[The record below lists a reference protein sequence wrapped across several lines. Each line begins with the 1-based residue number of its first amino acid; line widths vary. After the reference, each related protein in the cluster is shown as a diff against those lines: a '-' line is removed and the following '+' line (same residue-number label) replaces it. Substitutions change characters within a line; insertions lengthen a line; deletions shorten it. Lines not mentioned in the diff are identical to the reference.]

1 MKKNIEQEKAI
12 AQLEGP
18 VILISCPGSGKTTT
32 LLRRINHML
41 EVGIPPEKILMI
53 TFTKAAAQE
62 MSVKFKKKF
71 GEPNGITFSTIHALC
86 LKILMTYGG
95 LSAENIIKTSDQWK
109 FLLETARKCQ
119 SVCDPAKAAGNFQM
133 LYSAAMNNRMSPSE
147 VNPKDIKGISRKDFL
162 FMSEEY
168 RRMKE
173 RTGYIDFDD
182 MLVKAYELMT
192 GNPQV
197 LRQLRERWDYIQVDE
212 YQDVNYLQRD
222 LVYLLAGEKK
232 NLCVAGDD
240 DQSIYRFR
248 GARPEIMLNF
258 PKDFPQAHVFCIST
272 NYRSYPAI
280 IGCAGKLIGFN
291 KNRYEKQ
298 FLSGQTGDAKI
309 RVIGEESPA
318 HQMKDVAGD
327 VKSCGYAFNESA
339 VLYRNNRQAEQVAEK
354 FSEEGIPYYCT
365 EAIPDS
371 YEHWI
376 WYDILAYYRLSRG
389 IAAPGDFKRIA
400 DRPNRY
406 MRLIL
411 HEAGG
416 EQEADFL
423 EAASRKY
430 TDWRR
435 DNARKIIRKYFYDI
449 REMGKKSPRQFLD
462 YLLKDVGY
470 EKYLR
475 EYAESLQQDFDEMKH
490 MLSIYQRDSQ
500 KFHTMKE
507 WLLYI
512 KKRSM
517 NLNNNNDQGVCL
529 STMHRSKGLEWKN
542 VYIIDC
548 NEGYIPP
555 GSPDTPISQEEVEEE
570 RRLFY
575 VAVTRAKERLFITY
589 VGNKKGKPVS
599 RFVRE
604 LQLKESGRAK
614 TVKKNDMVRHKTYG
628 VCMVLSVNGNKCT
641 IRSLSDDR
649 DAEVLVSSL
658 DIR

>member
-41 EVGIPPEKILMI
+41 EVGIPPKKILMI

-192 GNPQV
+192 GNLQV
-197 LRQLRERWDYIQVDE
+197 L
-212 YQDVNYLQRD
+212 
-222 LVYLLAGEKK
+222 
-232 NLCVAGDD
+232 
-240 DQSIYRFR
+240 
-248 GARPEIMLNF
+248 
-258 PKDFPQAHVFCIST
+258 
-272 NYRSYPAI
+272 
-280 IGCAGKLIGFN
+280 
-291 KNRYEKQ
+291 
-298 FLSGQTGDAKI
+298 
-309 RVIGEESPA
+309 
-318 HQMKDVAGD
+318 
-327 VKSCGYAFNESA
+327 
-339 VLYRNNRQAEQVAEK
+339 
-354 FSEEGIPYYCT
+354 
-365 EAIPDS
+365 
-371 YEHWI
+371 
-376 WYDILAYYRLSRG
+376 
-389 IAAPGDFKRIA
+389 
-400 DRPNRY
+400 
-406 MRLIL
+406 
-411 HEAGG
+411 
-416 EQEADFL
+416 
-423 EAASRKY
+423 
-430 TDWRR
+430 
-435 DNARKIIRKYFYDI
+435 
-449 REMGKKSPRQFLD
+449 RQFLD

>member
-168 RRMKE
+168 RRMK
-173 RTGYIDFDD
+173 
-182 MLVKAYELMT
+182 
-192 GNPQV
+192 
-197 LRQLRERWDYIQVDE
+197 
-212 YQDVNYLQRD
+212 
-222 LVYLLAGEKK
+222 
-232 NLCVAGDD
+232 
-240 DQSIYRFR
+240 
-248 GARPEIMLNF
+248 
-258 PKDFPQAHVFCIST
+258 
-272 NYRSYPAI
+272 
-280 IGCAGKLIGFN
+280 
-291 KNRYEKQ
+291 
-298 FLSGQTGDAKI
+298 
-309 RVIGEESPA
+309 
-318 HQMKDVAGD
+318 DVAGD

-416 EQEADFL
+416 EQEADLL

>member
-41 EVGIPPEKILMI
+41 EVGIPPKKILMI

-95 LSAENIIKTSDQWK
+95 
-109 FLLETARKCQ
+109 
-119 SVCDPAKAAGNFQM
+119 
-133 LYSAAMNNRMSPSE
+133 
-147 VNPKDIKGISRKDFL
+147 
-162 FMSEEY
+162 
-168 RRMKE
+168 
-173 RTGYIDFDD
+173 
-182 MLVKAYELMT
+182 
-192 GNPQV
+192 
-197 LRQLRERWDYIQVDE
+197 
-212 YQDVNYLQRD
+212 
-222 LVYLLAGEKK
+222 
-232 NLCVAGDD
+232 
-240 DQSIYRFR
+240 
-248 GARPEIMLNF
+248 
-258 PKDFPQAHVFCIST
+258 
-272 NYRSYPAI
+272 
-280 IGCAGKLIGFN
+280 
-291 KNRYEKQ
+291 
-298 FLSGQTGDAKI
+298 QTGDAKI

-318 HQMKDVAGD
+318 HQMKDVSGD

-389 IAAPGDFKRIA
+389 IAASGDFKRIA

-416 EQEADFL
+416 EQEADLL

>member
-162 FMSEEY
+162 FMSDEY

-222 LVYLLAGEKK
+222 LVYLLAGEK
-232 NLCVAGDD
+232 
-240 DQSIYRFR
+240 
-248 GARPEIMLNF
+248 
-258 PKDFPQAHVFCIST
+258 
-272 NYRSYPAI
+272 
-280 IGCAGKLIGFN
+280 
-291 KNRYEKQ
+291 
-298 FLSGQTGDAKI
+298 
-309 RVIGEESPA
+309 
-318 HQMKDVAGD
+318 
-327 VKSCGYAFNESA
+327 
-339 VLYRNNRQAEQVAEK
+339 
-354 FSEEGIPYYCT
+354 
-365 EAIPDS
+365 
-371 YEHWI
+371 
-376 WYDILAYYRLSRG
+376 
-389 IAAPGDFKRIA
+389 
-400 DRPNRY
+400 
-406 MRLIL
+406 
-411 HEAGG
+411 
-416 EQEADFL
+416 QEADLL

>member
-41 EVGIPPEKILMI
+41 EVGIPPKKILMI

-162 FMSEEY
+162 FMSDEY

-222 LVYLLAGEKK
+222 
-232 NLCVAGDD
+232 
-240 DQSIYRFR
+240 
-248 GARPEIMLNF
+248 
-258 PKDFPQAHVFCIST
+258 
-272 NYRSYPAI
+272 
-280 IGCAGKLIGFN
+280 
-291 KNRYEKQ
+291 
-298 FLSGQTGDAKI
+298 
-309 RVIGEESPA
+309 
-318 HQMKDVAGD
+318 
-327 VKSCGYAFNESA
+327 
-339 VLYRNNRQAEQVAEK
+339 
-354 FSEEGIPYYCT
+354 
-365 EAIPDS
+365 
-371 YEHWI
+371 
-376 WYDILAYYRLSRG
+376 
-389 IAAPGDFKRIA
+389 
-400 DRPNRY
+400 
-406 MRLIL
+406 
-411 HEAGG
+411 
-416 EQEADFL
+416 
-423 EAASRKY
+423 
-430 TDWRR
+430 
-435 DNARKIIRKYFYDI
+435 
-449 REMGKKSPRQFLD
+449 LD

>member
-162 FMSEEY
+162 FMSDEY

-232 NLCVAGDD
+232 NLCVAGD
-240 DQSIYRFR
+240 
-248 GARPEIMLNF
+248 
-258 PKDFPQAHVFCIST
+258 
-272 NYRSYPAI
+272 
-280 IGCAGKLIGFN
+280 
-291 KNRYEKQ
+291 
-298 FLSGQTGDAKI
+298 AKI

-318 HQMKDVAGD
+318 HQMKDVSGD

-389 IAAPGDFKRIA
+389 IAASGDFKRIA

-416 EQEADFL
+416 EQEADLL

>member
-41 EVGIPPEKILMI
+41 EVGIPPKKILMI

-192 GNPQV
+192 GNLQV

-212 YQDVNYLQRD
+212 YQDVNY
-222 LVYLLAGEKK
+222 
-232 NLCVAGDD
+232 
-240 DQSIYRFR
+240 
-248 GARPEIMLNF
+248 
-258 PKDFPQAHVFCIST
+258 
-272 NYRSYPAI
+272 
-280 IGCAGKLIGFN
+280 
-291 KNRYEKQ
+291 
-298 FLSGQTGDAKI
+298 
-309 RVIGEESPA
+309 
-318 HQMKDVAGD
+318 
-327 VKSCGYAFNESA
+327 
-339 VLYRNNRQAEQVAEK
+339 
-354 FSEEGIPYYCT
+354 
-365 EAIPDS
+365 
-371 YEHWI
+371 
-376 WYDILAYYRLSRG
+376 
-389 IAAPGDFKRIA
+389 
-400 DRPNRY
+400 
-406 MRLIL
+406 
-411 HEAGG
+411 
-416 EQEADFL
+416 
-423 EAASRKY
+423 
-430 TDWRR
+430 
-435 DNARKIIRKYFYDI
+435 
-449 REMGKKSPRQFLD
+449 
-462 YLLKDVGY
+462 
-470 EKYLR
+470 
-475 EYAESLQQDFDEMKH
+475 LQQDFDEMKH

>member
-41 EVGIPPEKILMI
+41 EVGIPPKKILMI

-173 RTGYIDFDD
+173 RTGYID
-182 MLVKAYELMT
+182 
-192 GNPQV
+192 
-197 LRQLRERWDYIQVDE
+197 
-212 YQDVNYLQRD
+212 
-222 LVYLLAGEKK
+222 
-232 NLCVAGDD
+232 
-240 DQSIYRFR
+240 
-248 GARPEIMLNF
+248 
-258 PKDFPQAHVFCIST
+258 
-272 NYRSYPAI
+272 
-280 IGCAGKLIGFN
+280 
-291 KNRYEKQ
+291 
-298 FLSGQTGDAKI
+298 
-309 RVIGEESPA
+309 
-318 HQMKDVAGD
+318 
-327 VKSCGYAFNESA
+327 SA

-416 EQEADFL
+416 EQEADLL

>member
-41 EVGIPPEKILMI
+41 EVGIPPKKILMI

-168 RRMKE
+168 RRM
-173 RTGYIDFDD
+173 
-182 MLVKAYELMT
+182 
-192 GNPQV
+192 
-197 LRQLRERWDYIQVDE
+197 
-212 YQDVNYLQRD
+212 
-222 LVYLLAGEKK
+222 
-232 NLCVAGDD
+232 
-240 DQSIYRFR
+240 
-248 GARPEIMLNF
+248 
-258 PKDFPQAHVFCIST
+258 
-272 NYRSYPAI
+272 
-280 IGCAGKLIGFN
+280 
-291 KNRYEKQ
+291 
-298 FLSGQTGDAKI
+298 
-309 RVIGEESPA
+309 
-318 HQMKDVAGD
+318 
-327 VKSCGYAFNESA
+327 
-339 VLYRNNRQAEQVAEK
+339 
-354 FSEEGIPYYCT
+354 
-365 EAIPDS
+365 
-371 YEHWI
+371 
-376 WYDILAYYRLSRG
+376 
-389 IAAPGDFKRIA
+389 
-400 DRPNRY
+400 
-406 MRLIL
+406 
-411 HEAGG
+411 
-416 EQEADFL
+416 
-423 EAASRKY
+423 
-430 TDWRR
+430 
-435 DNARKIIRKYFYDI
+435 
-449 REMGKKSPRQFLD
+449 KKSPRQFLD

>member
-41 EVGIPPEKILMI
+41 EVGIPPKKILMI

-192 GNPQV
+192 GNLQV

-232 NLCVAGDD
+232 NLCVAG
-240 DQSIYRFR
+240 
-248 GARPEIMLNF
+248 
-258 PKDFPQAHVFCIST
+258 
-272 NYRSYPAI
+272 
-280 IGCAGKLIGFN
+280 
-291 KNRYEKQ
+291 
-298 FLSGQTGDAKI
+298 
-309 RVIGEESPA
+309 EESPA
-318 HQMKDVAGD
+318 HQMKDVSGD

-389 IAAPGDFKRIA
+389 IAASGDFKRIA

-416 EQEADFL
+416 EQEADLL

-475 EYAESLQQDFDEMKH
+475 EYVESLQQDFDEMKH

>member
-41 EVGIPPEKILMI
+41 EVGIPPKKILMI

-192 GNPQV
+192 GNLQV

-240 DQSIYRFR
+240 D
-248 GARPEIMLNF
+248 
-258 PKDFPQAHVFCIST
+258 
-272 NYRSYPAI
+272 
-280 IGCAGKLIGFN
+280 
-291 KNRYEKQ
+291 
-298 FLSGQTGDAKI
+298 
-309 RVIGEESPA
+309 
-318 HQMKDVAGD
+318 
-327 VKSCGYAFNESA
+327 
-339 VLYRNNRQAEQVAEK
+339 
-354 FSEEGIPYYCT
+354 
-365 EAIPDS
+365 
-371 YEHWI
+371 
-376 WYDILAYYRLSRG
+376 
-389 IAAPGDFKRIA
+389 GDFKRIA

-416 EQEADFL
+416 EQEADLL

>member
-41 EVGIPPEKILMI
+41 EVGIPPKKILMI

-168 RRMKE
+168 R
-173 RTGYIDFDD
+173 
-182 MLVKAYELMT
+182 
-192 GNPQV
+192 
-197 LRQLRERWDYIQVDE
+197 
-212 YQDVNYLQRD
+212 
-222 LVYLLAGEKK
+222 
-232 NLCVAGDD
+232 
-240 DQSIYRFR
+240 
-248 GARPEIMLNF
+248 
-258 PKDFPQAHVFCIST
+258 
-272 NYRSYPAI
+272 SYPAI

-318 HQMKDVAGD
+318 HQMKDVSGD

-389 IAAPGDFKRIA
+389 IAASGDFKRIA

-416 EQEADFL
+416 EQEADLL

>member
-41 EVGIPPEKILMI
+41 EVGIPPKKILMI

-192 GNPQV
+192 GNLQV

-222 LVYLLAGEKK
+222 LVYLLAGE
-232 NLCVAGDD
+232 
-240 DQSIYRFR
+240 
-248 GARPEIMLNF
+248 
-258 PKDFPQAHVFCIST
+258 
-272 NYRSYPAI
+272 
-280 IGCAGKLIGFN
+280 LIGFN

-318 HQMKDVAGD
+318 HQMKDVSGD

-416 EQEADFL
+416 EQEADLL

>member
-41 EVGIPPEKILMI
+41 EVGIPPKKILMI

-192 GNPQV
+192 GNLQV

-222 LVYLLAGEKK
+222 LVYLLAGE
-232 NLCVAGDD
+232 
-240 DQSIYRFR
+240 
-248 GARPEIMLNF
+248 
-258 PKDFPQAHVFCIST
+258 
-272 NYRSYPAI
+272 
-280 IGCAGKLIGFN
+280 LIGFN

-318 HQMKDVAGD
+318 HQMKDVSGD

-389 IAAPGDFKRIA
+389 IAASGDFKRIA

-416 EQEADFL
+416 EQEADLL

>member
-1 MKKNIEQEKAI
+1 
-12 AQLEGP
+12 
-18 VILISCPGSGKTTT
+18 
-32 LLRRINHML
+32 ML
-41 EVGIPPEKILMI
+41 EVGIPPKKILMI

-192 GNPQV
+192 GNLQV

-318 HQMKDVAGD
+318 HQMKDVSGD

-389 IAAPGDFKRIA
+389 IAASGDFKRIA

-416 EQEADFL
+416 EQEADLL

-529 STMHRSKGLEWKN
+529 STMKQSIRFIKISSVWQYQRRRGYRADARFPGITGSGKEIFMKKNNRLLIVVFAVLALIIGVLKGVDYYRYTKVSKERVSSIQAEFVGETA
-542 VYIIDC
+542 
-548 NEGYIPP
+548 P
-555 GSPDTPISQEEVEEE
+555 SQE
-570 RRLFY
+570 LSMSMFD
-575 VAVTRAKERLFITY
+575 VTVYTETGSVYSARSFDIDE
-589 VGNKKGKPVS
+589 KKAPAHGDSFDTRV
-599 RFVRE
+599 
-604 LQLKESGRAK
+604 
-614 TVKKNDMVRHKTYG
+614 
-628 VCMVLSVNGNKCT
+628 
-641 IRSLSDDR
+641 
-649 DAEVLVSSL
+649 
-658 DIR
+658 

>member
-41 EVGIPPEKILMI
+41 EVGIPPKKILMI

-192 GNPQV
+192 GNLQV

-232 NLCVAGDD
+232 NLCVAGD
-240 DQSIYRFR
+240 
-248 GARPEIMLNF
+248 
-258 PKDFPQAHVFCIST
+258 
-272 NYRSYPAI
+272 
-280 IGCAGKLIGFN
+280 
-291 KNRYEKQ
+291 
-298 FLSGQTGDAKI
+298 AKI

-318 HQMKDVAGD
+318 HQMKDVSGD

-416 EQEADFL
+416 EQEADLL

>member
-162 FMSEEY
+162 FMSDEY

-222 LVYLLAGEKK
+222 LVYLLAG
-232 NLCVAGDD
+232 
-240 DQSIYRFR
+240 
-248 GARPEIMLNF
+248 
-258 PKDFPQAHVFCIST
+258 
-272 NYRSYPAI
+272 
-280 IGCAGKLIGFN
+280 
-291 KNRYEKQ
+291 
-298 FLSGQTGDAKI
+298 
-309 RVIGEESPA
+309 
-318 HQMKDVAGD
+318 
-327 VKSCGYAFNESA
+327 
-339 VLYRNNRQAEQVAEK
+339 
-354 FSEEGIPYYCT
+354 
-365 EAIPDS
+365 
-371 YEHWI
+371 
-376 WYDILAYYRLSRG
+376 
-389 IAAPGDFKRIA
+389 
-400 DRPNRY
+400 
-406 MRLIL
+406 
-411 HEAGG
+411 G
-416 EQEADFL
+416 EQEADLL

>member
-41 EVGIPPEKILMI
+41 EVGIPPKKILMI

-162 FMSEEY
+162 FMSDEY

-240 DQSIYRFR
+240 DQSIYR
-248 GARPEIMLNF
+248 
-258 PKDFPQAHVFCIST
+258 
-272 NYRSYPAI
+272 
-280 IGCAGKLIGFN
+280 
-291 KNRYEKQ
+291 
-298 FLSGQTGDAKI
+298 
-309 RVIGEESPA
+309 
-318 HQMKDVAGD
+318 
-327 VKSCGYAFNESA
+327 
-339 VLYRNNRQAEQVAEK
+339 
-354 FSEEGIPYYCT
+354 
-365 EAIPDS
+365 
-371 YEHWI
+371 
-376 WYDILAYYRLSRG
+376 LSRG
-389 IAAPGDFKRIA
+389 IAASGDFKRIA

-416 EQEADFL
+416 EQEADLL

>member
-41 EVGIPPEKILMI
+41 EVGIPPKKILMI

-162 FMSEEY
+162 FMSDEY

-197 LRQLRERWDYIQVDE
+197 LRQLRERWDYIQV
-212 YQDVNYLQRD
+212 
-222 LVYLLAGEKK
+222 
-232 NLCVAGDD
+232 
-240 DQSIYRFR
+240 
-248 GARPEIMLNF
+248 
-258 PKDFPQAHVFCIST
+258 
-272 NYRSYPAI
+272 
-280 IGCAGKLIGFN
+280 
-291 KNRYEKQ
+291 
-298 FLSGQTGDAKI
+298 
-309 RVIGEESPA
+309 
-318 HQMKDVAGD
+318 
-327 VKSCGYAFNESA
+327 
-339 VLYRNNRQAEQVAEK
+339 EQVAEK

-389 IAAPGDFKRIA
+389 IAASGDFKRIA

-416 EQEADFL
+416 EQEADLL

>member
-41 EVGIPPEKILMI
+41 EVGIPPKKILMI

-192 GNPQV
+192 GNLQV
-197 LRQLRERWDYIQVDE
+197 LRQLRERWDYIQVD
-212 YQDVNYLQRD
+212 
-222 LVYLLAGEKK
+222 
-232 NLCVAGDD
+232 
-240 DQSIYRFR
+240 
-248 GARPEIMLNF
+248 
-258 PKDFPQAHVFCIST
+258 
-272 NYRSYPAI
+272 
-280 IGCAGKLIGFN
+280 
-291 KNRYEKQ
+291 
-298 FLSGQTGDAKI
+298 
-309 RVIGEESPA
+309 
-318 HQMKDVAGD
+318 
-327 VKSCGYAFNESA
+327 
-339 VLYRNNRQAEQVAEK
+339 
-354 FSEEGIPYYCT
+354 
-365 EAIPDS
+365 
-371 YEHWI
+371 
-376 WYDILAYYRLSRG
+376 
-389 IAAPGDFKRIA
+389 
-400 DRPNRY
+400 
-406 MRLIL
+406 
-411 HEAGG
+411 
-416 EQEADFL
+416 
-423 EAASRKY
+423 
-430 TDWRR
+430 
-435 DNARKIIRKYFYDI
+435 
-449 REMGKKSPRQFLD
+449 
-462 YLLKDVGY
+462 
-470 EKYLR
+470 
-475 EYAESLQQDFDEMKH
+475 
-490 MLSIYQRDSQ
+490 
-500 KFHTMKE
+500 
-507 WLLYI
+507 
-512 KKRSM
+512 
-517 NLNNNNDQGVCL
+517 
-529 STMHRSKGLEWKN
+529 

>member
-41 EVGIPPEKILMI
+41 EVGIPPKKILMI

-162 FMSEEY
+162 FMSDEY

-192 GNPQV
+192 GNP
-197 LRQLRERWDYIQVDE
+197 
-212 YQDVNYLQRD
+212 
-222 LVYLLAGEKK
+222 
-232 NLCVAGDD
+232 
-240 DQSIYRFR
+240 
-248 GARPEIMLNF
+248 
-258 PKDFPQAHVFCIST
+258 
-272 NYRSYPAI
+272 
-280 IGCAGKLIGFN
+280 
-291 KNRYEKQ
+291 
-298 FLSGQTGDAKI
+298 KI

-318 HQMKDVAGD
+318 HQMKDVSGD

-416 EQEADFL
+416 EQEADLL

-628 VCMVLSVNGNKCT
+628 VCMVLSVNGSKCT

>member
-1 MKKNIEQEKAI
+1 M
-12 AQLEGP
+12 
-18 VILISCPGSGKTTT
+18 
-32 LLRRINHML
+32 
-41 EVGIPPEKILMI
+41 
-53 TFTKAAAQE
+53 
-62 MSVKFKKKF
+62 
-71 GEPNGITFSTIHALC
+71 
-86 LKILMTYGG
+86 
-95 LSAENIIKTSDQWK
+95 
-109 FLLETARKCQ
+109 
-119 SVCDPAKAAGNFQM
+119 
-133 LYSAAMNNRMSPSE
+133 
-147 VNPKDIKGISRKDFL
+147 
-162 FMSEEY
+162 
-168 RRMKE
+168 
-173 RTGYIDFDD
+173 
-182 MLVKAYELMT
+182 
-192 GNPQV
+192 
-197 LRQLRERWDYIQVDE
+197 
-212 YQDVNYLQRD
+212 
-222 LVYLLAGEKK
+222 
-232 NLCVAGDD
+232 
-240 DQSIYRFR
+240 
-248 GARPEIMLNF
+248 
-258 PKDFPQAHVFCIST
+258 
-272 NYRSYPAI
+272 
-280 IGCAGKLIGFN
+280 
-291 KNRYEKQ
+291 
-298 FLSGQTGDAKI
+298 
-309 RVIGEESPA
+309 
-318 HQMKDVAGD
+318 
-327 VKSCGYAFNESA
+327 
-339 VLYRNNRQAEQVAEK
+339 
-354 FSEEGIPYYCT
+354 
-365 EAIPDS
+365 
-371 YEHWI
+371 
-376 WYDILAYYRLSRG
+376 ILAYYRLSRG

-416 EQEADFL
+416 EQEADLL

-449 REMGKKSPRQFLD
+449 REMGKKRPRQFLD

-628 VCMVLSVNGNKCT
+628 VCMVLSVNGSKCT

>member
-147 VNPKDIKGISRKDFL
+147 VNPKDI
-162 FMSEEY
+162 
-168 RRMKE
+168 
-173 RTGYIDFDD
+173 
-182 MLVKAYELMT
+182 
-192 GNPQV
+192 
-197 LRQLRERWDYIQVDE
+197 
-212 YQDVNYLQRD
+212 
-222 LVYLLAGEKK
+222 
-232 NLCVAGDD
+232 
-240 DQSIYRFR
+240 
-248 GARPEIMLNF
+248 
-258 PKDFPQAHVFCIST
+258 
-272 NYRSYPAI
+272 
-280 IGCAGKLIGFN
+280 
-291 KNRYEKQ
+291 
-298 FLSGQTGDAKI
+298 
-309 RVIGEESPA
+309 
-318 HQMKDVAGD
+318 
-327 VKSCGYAFNESA
+327 
-339 VLYRNNRQAEQVAEK
+339 
-354 FSEEGIPYYCT
+354 
-365 EAIPDS
+365 
-371 YEHWI
+371 
-376 WYDILAYYRLSRG
+376 YYRLSRG

-416 EQEADFL
+416 EQEADLL

>member
-41 EVGIPPEKILMI
+41 EVGIPPKKILMI

-162 FMSEEY
+162 FMSDEY

-232 NLCVAGDD
+232 NLCVAGD
-240 DQSIYRFR
+240 
-248 GARPEIMLNF
+248 
-258 PKDFPQAHVFCIST
+258 
-272 NYRSYPAI
+272 
-280 IGCAGKLIGFN
+280 
-291 KNRYEKQ
+291 
-298 FLSGQTGDAKI
+298 
-309 RVIGEESPA
+309 
-318 HQMKDVAGD
+318 
-327 VKSCGYAFNESA
+327 
-339 VLYRNNRQAEQVAEK
+339 
-354 FSEEGIPYYCT
+354 
-365 EAIPDS
+365 
-371 YEHWI
+371 
-376 WYDILAYYRLSRG
+376 
-389 IAAPGDFKRIA
+389 FKRIA

-416 EQEADFL
+416 EQEADLL

-628 VCMVLSVNGNKCT
+628 VCMVLSVNGSKCT

>member
-41 EVGIPPEKILMI
+41 EVGIPPKKILMI

-147 VNPKDIKGISRKDFL
+147 VNPKDIK
-162 FMSEEY
+162 
-168 RRMKE
+168 
-173 RTGYIDFDD
+173 
-182 MLVKAYELMT
+182 
-192 GNPQV
+192 
-197 LRQLRERWDYIQVDE
+197 
-212 YQDVNYLQRD
+212 
-222 LVYLLAGEKK
+222 
-232 NLCVAGDD
+232 
-240 DQSIYRFR
+240 
-248 GARPEIMLNF
+248 
-258 PKDFPQAHVFCIST
+258 
-272 NYRSYPAI
+272 
-280 IGCAGKLIGFN
+280 
-291 KNRYEKQ
+291 
-298 FLSGQTGDAKI
+298 
-309 RVIGEESPA
+309 
-318 HQMKDVAGD
+318 D

-389 IAAPGDFKRIA
+389 IAASGDFKRIA

-416 EQEADFL
+416 EQEADLL

>member
-41 EVGIPPEKILMI
+41 EVGIPPKKILMI

-162 FMSEEY
+162 FMS
-168 RRMKE
+168 
-173 RTGYIDFDD
+173 
-182 MLVKAYELMT
+182 
-192 GNPQV
+192 
-197 LRQLRERWDYIQVDE
+197 DE
-212 YQDVNYLQRD
+212 
-222 LVYLLAGEKK
+222 
-232 NLCVAGDD
+232 
-240 DQSIYRFR
+240 
-248 GARPEIMLNF
+248 
-258 PKDFPQAHVFCIST
+258 
-272 NYRSYPAI
+272 YRSYPAI

-318 HQMKDVAGD
+318 HQMKDVSGD

-416 EQEADFL
+416 EQEADLL